1 MTSPMKES
9 KSHKA
14 VRMAIIRIEKGR
26 PNVVAKDRKISV
38 SSVAEEADVTRN
50 TINRDC
56 PDLHTRIQGLMN
68 KDVREQLRLKQI
80 ELNGVKERNK
90 ELRGEVKELEDI
102 NSCLQ
107 SKNASLMTKYSE
119 LERLEYA
126 EDNVLPFK

>member
-1 MTSPMKES
+1 MTSPVKES

-126 EDNVLPFK
+126 EDNVVPLR

>member
-1 MTSPMKES
+1 MTSPVKES

-90 ELRGEVKELEDI
+90 ELRCEVKELEDI

-107 SKNASLMTKYSE
+107 SKNASLMNKYSE

-126 EDNVLPFK
+126 EDNVVPLR

>member
-126 EDNVLPFK
+126 EDNVVPLR

>member
-1 MTSPMKES
+1 MTSPVKES

-126 EDNVLPFK
+126 EDNVVHLR

>member
-119 LERLEYA
+119 LERLEYE
-126 EDNVLPFK
+126 EDNVVPLR

>member
-1 MTSPMKES
+1 MKES

-119 LERLEYA
+119 LERLEYE
-126 EDNVLPFK
+126 EDNVVPLR

>member
-1 MTSPMKES
+1 MTSPVKES

-102 NSCLQ
+102 NSYLQ

-119 LERLEYA
+119 LERLVYA
-126 EDNVLPFK
+126 EDNVVPFK

>member
-1 MTSPMKES
+1 MKES

-68 KDVREQLRLKQI
+68 KDIREQLRLKQI

-126 EDNVLPFK
+126 EDNVVPLR

>member
-1 MTSPMKES
+1 MTSPVKES

-26 PNVVAKDRKISV
+26 PNVVDKDRKISV

-107 SKNASLMTKYSE
+107 SKNASLMTKYNE

-126 EDNVLPFK
+126 EDNVVPLR

>member
-1 MTSPMKES
+1 MKES